1 MTTATKNLPAAGTR
15 VGTVCGPCESP
26 RENAGTVLC
35 HNTDRFHTYAVVL
48 MDSGTVRNCM
58 GLTKVGI
65 GWYAL

>member
-1 MTTATKNLPAAGTR
+1 MTTKINTLPTVGAR

-26 RENAGTVLC
+26 KDNAGMVMC
-35 HNTDRFHTYAVVL
+35 HINDEWGTRAVVM
-48 MDSGTVRNCM
+48 MDDGKVKNCH